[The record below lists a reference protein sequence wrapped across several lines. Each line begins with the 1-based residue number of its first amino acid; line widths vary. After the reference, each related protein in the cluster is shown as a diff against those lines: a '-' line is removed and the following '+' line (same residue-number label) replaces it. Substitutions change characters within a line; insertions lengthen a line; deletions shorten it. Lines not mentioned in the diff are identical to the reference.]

1 MENTYNYGFWAHGC
15 DVLLFR
21 IYRRWTIAY
30 SRLCT
35 ELGIQSIVLFKKDRT
50 MLDPN
55 LRPFKKDKMKKLE
68 LLTSDPEMQGQIEEF
83 DLGQHVMGKK
93 LSMSDNCSRMRRR
106 RSIRWRNL
114 SWDST

>member
-1 MENTYNYGFWAHGC
+1 
-15 DVLLFR
+15 
-21 IYRRWTIAY
+21 
-30 SRLCT
+30 
-35 ELGIQSIVLFKKDRT
+35 

-68 LLTSDPEMQGQIEEF
+68 LFKSDPEMQGQMEEF
-83 DLGQHVMGKK
+83 DLGQHVMRKK

-106 RSIRWRNL
+106 CSVRWRSW